1 MGRVQAPQQFS
12 FCSHSACTLHKQ
24 LCTHWLPES
33 VFCALQQPISIA
45 TSSRELCCLGGS
57 FAKCQPF
64 CSKQIRDCT
73 AQHVPTTRQGRFAWS
88 VEDLSGRTRRQCPP
102 LTHHRHNRGGE
113 QRPSAPTSV
122 SCHHASRRLD
132 VALVAVDQPMAVPQ
146 LPELAA
152 QARNA
157 STAPAAGAV
166 TVLPPNYAG
175 LARGAASQQALG
187 GVPMLKPVACLSPSL
202 NLGCGGTLHAASPSC

>member
-1 MGRVQAPQQFS
+1 MGRVQAPNS
-12 FCSHSACTLHKQ
+12 FLFVLTARAHR
-24 LCTHWLPES
+24 
-33 VFCALQQPISIA
+33 
-45 TSSRELCCLGGS
+45 TSSCAPIGCLKAYS
-57 FAKCQPF
+57 VP
-64 CSKQIRDCT
+64 CSNQYRSRRLAVSSVAWAVVLPSANPT
-73 AQHVPTTRQGRFAWS
+73 ARSRFETARTDHETRQGRFVWS

-102 LTHHRHNRGGE
+102 LAHRRHNRGGE

-175 LARGAASQQALG
+175 LARGAASQQAPG
-187 GVPMLKPVACLSPSL
+187 PVPMLKPVACLSPSL